1 MADRIVVT
9 VIGEDKT
16 GIVASVSK
24 KLSESRLN
32 IVDITQKVFENNIF
46 AMVMLVKTEE
56 YSDIRK
62 LQEDFKILEE
72 NLGVKIFLQHE
83 EIFKTMHRI

>member
-1 MADRIVVT
+1 MAGRIVVT

-32 IVDITQKVFENNIF
+32 IIDITQKVFENNIF

>member
-16 GIVASVSK
+16 GIVASISK